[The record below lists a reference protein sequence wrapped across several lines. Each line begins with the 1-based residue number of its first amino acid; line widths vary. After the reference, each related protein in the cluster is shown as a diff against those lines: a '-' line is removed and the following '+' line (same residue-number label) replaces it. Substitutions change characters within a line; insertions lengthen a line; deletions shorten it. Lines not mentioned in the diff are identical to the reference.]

1 MVLALL
7 AENFGDERNCAED
20 VEDVEDDGHKAI
32 PPTGMFSVDG
42 TKVGIGC
49 AVYLHRFMP
58 RSHYADNRRIYRRP
72 GPEGQ
77 RLQASRSR

>member
-7 AENFGDERNCAED
+7 AENFGDERNGAED
-20 VEDVEDDGHKAI
+20 VENDGHKAV

-42 TKVGIGC
+42 TKVDIRC

-58 RSHYADNRRIYRRP
+58 RSHYADNRRIYLRP
-72 GPEGQ
+72 EPADQ

>member
-20 VEDVEDDGHKAI
+20 VEDDGHKAI

-42 TKVGIGC
+42 TNLSFAIICTKNS
-49 AVYLHRFMP
+49 RF
-58 RSHYADNRRIYRRP
+58 A
-72 GPEGQ
+72 
-77 RLQASRSR
+77 A

>member
-7 AENFGDERNCAED
+7 AENFGDERNRA
-20 VEDVEDDGHKAI
+20 EDVEDDGHKAI

-58 RSHYADNRRIYRRP
+58 RSHYADNRRIYLRP
-72 GPEGQ
+72 EPAGQ
-77 RLQASRSR
+77 RLQASRSH